1 MVKIKG
7 LRWWIIGLVALATV
21 VNYVHR
27 SALSILWP
35 TISTDL
41 GLDKIDY
48 SRIAISFTIAYAL
61 SQSLSGRL
69 YDWVGTRLG
78 FVISIVVWS
87 ISAALHGIARGIYS
101 FGVFRFVLGL
111 GEAGNWPGATKSNAE
126 WFPIKERALAQG
138 IFNAGASVGSIIAPP
153 FIAFLYLIFGW
164 RATFFVLGFI
174 GLLWIV
180 PWLFINKALP
190 KNHPWITEE
199 EKEYIIEGQKIDG
212 KGEED
217 GIVLPLTELL
227 GTKQTW
233 AVLASRFFLDP
244 IWWLFVNWLPIYLA
258 ERFGFD
264 IKQIGLFAWFPYVG
278 AATGAI
284 AGGWIAGRIMHLG
297 FTVNT
302 ARKTAITLGGIIMIP
317 SLLLTS
323 LASSPTIAVIL
334 IAIALFGFQVSI
346 NNIQTLPSDFYVGKN
361 VGTVAGLGGT
371 TAAIGVIITT
381 YLVPFL
387 TKTSYTWFFVM
398 GAALVPVSILCVFV
412 FGGKITRCE
421 KGICK

>member
-1 MVKIKG
+1 
-7 LRWWIIGLVALATV
+7 
-21 VNYVHR
+21 
-27 SALSILWP
+27 
-35 TISTDL
+35 
-41 GLDKIDY
+41 
-48 SRIAISFTIAYAL
+48 
-61 SQSLSGRL
+61 
-69 YDWVGTRLG
+69 
-78 FVISIVVWS
+78 
-87 ISAALHGIARGIYS
+87 
-101 FGVFRFVLGL
+101 
-111 GEAGNWPGATKSNAE
+111 
-126 WFPIKERALAQG
+126 
-138 IFNAGASVGSIIAPP
+138 
-153 FIAFLYLIFGW
+153 
-164 RATFFVLGFI
+164 
-174 GLLWIV
+174 
-180 PWLFINKALP
+180 
-190 KNHPWITEE
+190 
-199 EKEYIIEGQKIDG
+199 
-212 KGEED
+212 
-217 GIVLPLTELL
+217 
-227 GTKQTW
+227 
-233 AVLASRFFLDP
+233 
-244 IWWLFVNWLPIYLA
+244 
-258 ERFGFD
+258 
-264 IKQIGLFAWFPYVG
+264 
-278 AATGAI
+278 
-284 AGGWIAGRIMHLG
+284 MHLG